1 MPEGHVTVVP
11 VDRGPS
17 STAATSKQV
26 EILSLSCYMDVPKRE
41 LKMFY
46 FLAKKKVQKKCLST
60 DVQAGGDLVLG
71 MLKDVLKQVEG
82 KEAGKGVLGVK
93 GDWSSRDQSPCT
105 AR

>member
-26 EILSLSCYMDVPKRE
+26 EILSLSCYWMFPSEGSKSFIFWQKRC
-41 LKMFY
+41 F
-46 FLAKKKVQKKCLST
+46 FST
-60 DVQAGGDLVLG
+60 DAQAGGDLVLG
-71 MLKDVLKQVEG
+71 MLKDVPKQVEG
-82 KEAGKGVLGVK
+82 KEAGKGVLGIK

>member
-17 STAATSKQV
+17 STAAAPKQV
-26 EILSLSCYMDVPKRE
+26 EILSLSFYLDVPKRG
-41 LKMFY
+41 LKIFY
-46 FLAKKKVQKKCLST
+46 FFGKKSTKKCCCFF
-60 DVQAGGDLVLG
+60 QQ
-71 MLKDVLKQVEG
+71 MLKDVPKQVDG
-82 KEAGKGVLGVK
+82 KEAGKGVLGIK

>member
-17 STAATSKQV
+17 STAAASKQV
-26 EILSLSCYMDVPKRE
+26 EILSLSFYLDVPKRG
-41 LKMFY
+41 LKIFY
-46 FLAKKKVQKKCLST
+46 FLAKKVQKRFFF
-60 DVQAGGDLVLG
+60 QQ
-71 MLKDVLKQVEG
+71 MLKDVPKQVDG
-82 KEAGKGVLGVK
+82 KEAGKGVLGIK

>member
-17 STAATSKQV
+17 STAATPKQV
-26 EILSLSCYMDVPKRE
+26 EILSLSCSWMFKI
-41 LKMFY
+41 FY
-46 FLAKKKVQKKCLST
+46 FWQKKSTKKCFST
-60 DVQAGGDLVLG
+60 DVQADGDLVLG
-71 MLKDVLKQVEG
+71 MLKDVPKQVDG
-82 KEAGKGVLGVK
+82 KEAGKGVLGIK

>member
-17 STAATSKQV
+17 STAAASKQV
-26 EILSLSCYMDVPKRE
+26 EILSLSFYLDVPKRG
-41 LKMFY
+41 LKIFY
-46 FLAKKKVQKKCLST
+46 FLAKKSTKKCFST

-71 MLKDVLKQVEG
+71 MLKDAPKQVDG
-82 KEAGKGVLGVK
+82 KEAGKGVLGIK

>member
-17 STAATSKQV
+17 STAATPKQV
-26 EILSLSCYMDVPKRE
+26 EILSLSCSWMFKI
-41 LKMFY
+41 FY
-46 FLAKKKVQKKCLST
+46 FWQKKDKKVFFNRCPSRWIF
-60 DVQAGGDLVLG
+60 VLG
-71 MLKDVLKQVEG
+71 MLKDVPKQVDG

>member
-26 EILSLSCYMDVPKRE
+26 EILSLSCYMDVAKRE

-46 FLAKKKVQKKCLST
+46 FLAKKKYKKS
-60 DVQAGGDLVLG
+60 VYQQ
-71 MLKDVLKQVEG
+71 MSKQVEILSL
-82 KEAGKGVLGVK
+82 V
-93 GDWSSRDQSPCT
+93 C
-105 AR
+105 